1 MPAVPLRRNHSASPS
16 PFFCHS
22 SHRFGSLFL
31 PKRCPK
37 PGEGNSLSGSSRVH
51 HRLGFWRQRM
61 DALLRRKGF
70 LRTTPPFEKVVT
82 SDIHQTPTKGKR
94 GGHEKNNGKSSLAY
108 RRRKWKER
116 KFISDLS
123 PSSFCT
129 PFQVHPKMG
138 MGPRSPFWVEGRG
151 QEATLGNYF
160 PVLSLLLRFAQKGPP
175 PLFWGKGEKGFFIV
189 PLPSAS
195 APPPSFLGRAK
206 AMFGGGREA
215 APTSDF

>member
-138 MGPRSPFWVEGRG
+138 MGPRSPFWVRGGEGG
-151 QEATLGNYF
+151 GAGGDTWKLLSGPF
-160 PVLSLLLRFAQKGPP
+160 PLLRFAQKGPP
-175 PLFWGKGEKGFFIV
+175 PLLGQGRKGIFHR
-189 PLPSAS
+189 
-195 APPPSFLGRAK
+195 PPPLRFR
-206 AMFGGGREA
+206 
-215 APTSDF
+215 PTAIFSW